1 VERKTWS
8 YELPPAG
15 ASDVGVE
22 QYQVAGPGAESWKA
36 TALLERRDELYVAA
50 APSGFALRRHLVATS
65 WSAVERVDHDELT
78 IHVRGL
84 EGAVALDPSRAVE
97 NEAADTRRVT
107 ELPPAVSSPRALRLP
122 LVWTCGATA
131 RVARCPP
138 GRGPRGVS
146 ARTGAGSRVLSTRR
160 RRIERMP
167 TTETQHTV
175 KDVMTPNPRTV
186 TPETSVVEAAKLM
199 TSEDVGPL
207 PVVEGGELV
216 GIVTDRD
223 LVVRVIAEGRDPEST
238 LVGDVCS
245 SKPVTVSPDDD
256 VSHALTLLAQH
267 QVRRLPVAEG
277 DQIVGIVA
285 QADIA
290 REESHAAV
298 GEVVEDISR

>member
-1 VERKTWS
+1 
-8 YELPPAG
+8 
-15 ASDVGVE
+15 
-22 QYQVAGPGAESWKA
+22 
-36 TALLERRDELYVAA
+36 
-50 APSGFALRRHLVATS
+50 
-65 WSAVERVDHDELT
+65 
-78 IHVRGL
+78 
-84 EGAVALDPSRAVE
+84 
-97 NEAADTRRVT
+97 
-107 ELPPAVSSPRALRLP
+107 
-122 LVWTCGATA
+122 
-131 RVARCPP
+131 
-138 GRGPRGVS
+138 
-146 ARTGAGSRVLSTRR
+146 
-160 RRIERMP
+160 MP
-167 TTETQHTV
+167 TTGSQRSV

-186 TPETSVVEAAKLM
+186 TPETGVAEAAKLM

-207 PVVEGGELV
+207 PVVDGGELV

-223 LVVRVIAEGRDPEST
+223 LVIRVIAEGRDPGST

-290 REESHAAV
+290 REESHERV